1 MISIYTGRPGCGKSY
16 HAALDAYN
24 YLANGRVVIANFELF
39 SEQVKPIKGVTTGV
53 CYFVANEQITAEN
66 LIGYALH
73 NHDISDSERGAQALL
88 IIDEAQVLFNARDW
102 KNPNRAIWCEF
113 FQQHR
118 KFGYEVILVSQDQT
132 FVDKQIRECI
142 NMEINHRLVSNFG
155 FSGKLMSLFGS
166 KGKLFMFVTYECQSG
181 SRYGYVYVRPC
192 ARIRDFYR
200 TKKLFN
206 SQYINYD
213 YIKLVVSADVFA
225 KHTSADTTALLGLQ
239 SDLI

>member
-16 HAALDAYN
+16 NAASVAYN
-24 YLANGRVVIANFELF
+24 YLANGKVVIANFELF
-39 SEQVKPIKGVTTGV
+39 SERVKPLRGVATGTF
-53 CYFVANEQITAEN
+53 YFVSNEQITAEN

-73 NHDISDSERGAQALL
+73 NHDIDDSEREAQALL

-118 KFGYEVILVSQDQT
+118 KFGYEIILISQNQSY
-132 FVDKQIRECI
+132 VDKQIRECI
-142 NMEINHRLVSNFG
+142 QMEINHRLVGNFG
-155 FSGKLMSLFGS
+155 LAGKMMSLFGS
-166 KGKLFMFVTYECQSG
+166 KGKLFMLVTYECQSG
-181 SRYGYVYVRPC
+181 SKYGFVYLRPT

-206 SQYINYD
+206 SQYINYES
-213 YIKLVVSADVFA
+213 IKLAVSPDVFA
-225 KHTSADTTALLGLQ
+225 KHASGDTTALPDLQ
-239 SDLI
+239 SHS